1 MAVWQN
7 IWEFFFPR
15 ERILLVTTFDHD
27 HYLRVKNI
35 LLSEGI
41 PHRSRIKGGMRG
53 RDSRICLEA
62 GFSMS
67 MNCTSEGKMNA
78 GPQRRSLK

>member
-53 RDSRICLEA
+53 RGQPHMLGGRFQHEYELYVRREDERRAAEA
-62 GFSMS
+62 VS
-67 MNCTSEGKMNA
+67 
-78 GPQRRSLK
+78 